1 VKNIDRQNSRTVRAP
16 FAAEFF
22 SVNVLDEEKKF

>member
-16 FAAEFF
+16 FAAECF